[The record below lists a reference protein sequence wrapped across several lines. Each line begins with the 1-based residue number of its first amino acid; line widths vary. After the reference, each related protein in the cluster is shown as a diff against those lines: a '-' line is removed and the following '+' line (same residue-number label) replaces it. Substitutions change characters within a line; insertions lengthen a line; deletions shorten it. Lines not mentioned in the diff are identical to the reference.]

1 VSDRPPANPPSP
13 ANPSGPPN
21 PSGSRYEPDVLVIG
35 GGVAG
40 LWCAYFLRL
49 AGHSVT
55 VLDRNAVGDPVSCS
69 SGNTGFVA
77 NGGVPL
83 AGPGVLRNGLVSV
96 LRPDDRLALP
106 PTLDRRRLQWV
117 WQLHQAGNRD
127 QVERS
132 AALMMEFK
140 RRSLDILHQL
150 RVSDQPHPDFIP
162 TGVVQAYKT
171 AAAFDRARRALPRA
185 VASGIRLRVLEPEE
199 LRTLEPDTEFDIA
212 GALYNE
218 GGGFLR
224 VPSFVVS
231 LARTLTELGV
241 DLVEDCT
248 VEGFKVS
255 GRTAVGV
262 RTDLGDFRPR
272 EIVVAAGSWSAMLAR
287 TLGLEL
293 ELQPVRGYTV
303 TVRRPGNAPRGLV
316 LLVEGTVAVRPFS
329 DQLRF
334 GGDMVLAGMDSSVS
348 RRRVARVLRTVQA
361 HLPALERSEVLQ
373 VWTGLRPC
381 TPDSLPF
388 LGRAPAYDNVT
399 VAAGHGHNGMG
410 LTPVGGLLV
419 AQLLDGSTPAMDLG
433 PFRLDRYRTPP
444 SWLRPRAAGPRPAH
458 RAGSPAAGGAR

>member
-1 VSDRPPANPPSP
+1 VPDPASQ
-13 ANPSGPPN
+13 ASSAGS
-21 PSGSRYEPDVLVIG
+21 SGSRYEPDVLVIG

-49 AGHSVT
+49 AGHTVT
-55 VLDRNAVGDPVSCS
+55 VLDRNAVGDPVACS

-83 AGPGVLRNGLVSV
+83 AGPGVLRHGLFSV

-106 PTLDRRRLQWV
+106 PTADRRRLHWM
-117 WQLHQAGNRD
+117 WQLHRAGSPE
-127 QVERS
+127 QVRRS

-140 RRSLDILHQL
+140 RRSLEILHQL
-150 RVSDQPHPDFIP
+150 RVSDQPHPDFVP

-171 AAAFDRARRALPRA
+171 AAAFARARAALPRA
-185 VASGIRLRVLEPEE
+185 VASGIRLRVLDPEE

-224 VPSFVVS
+224 VPDFVVS
-231 LARTLTELGV
+231 LARTLTGMGV
-241 DLVEDCT
+241 ELVEDCT
-248 VEGFKVS
+248 VEGFEVA

-272 EIVVAAGSWSAMLAR
+272 EIVVAAGSWSATLAR
-287 TLGLEL
+287 ALGLEL

-303 TVRRPGNAPRGLV
+303 TVRRPENAPRGLV
-316 LLVEGTVAVRPFS
+316 LLVEGTVAVRPFGN
-329 DQLRF
+329 QLRY
-334 GGDMVLAGMDSSVS
+334 GGDMVLGGLDSSIS
-348 RRRVARVLRTVQA
+348 RRRVARVLGTVHA
-361 HLPALERSEVLQ
+361 HLPALERTETLQ
-373 VWTGLRPC
+373 VWAGLRPC

-388 LGRAPAYDNVT
+388 IGRAPAYDNVT

-410 LTPVGGLLV
+410 LTPVGGQLV
-419 AQLLDGSTPAMDLG
+419 AQLLDGSTPAMDLA
-433 PFRLDRYRTPP
+433 PFRLDRYSAPP
-444 SWLRPRAAGPRPAH
+444 SWLRPRPKRAEPATPAPAVGDPR
-458 RAGSPAAGGAR
+458 